1 MTGRVIYASFEFQ
14 FPLGGI
20 RALNQQVS
28 LLRAAGVEAFR
39 WTPTPGFRYTWFA
52 DDVPA
57 LSGTTL
63 DLGPEDVL
71 VLPEVSVLPDHDP
84 APGGRKVVF
93 SQGHYVTFLAGPG
106 PGPYPGWSSRPALW
120 TVSKAGVDMLRRALP
135 EYEPHL
141 VPSVIDTESF
151 RPAATGRVRRIAWMS
166 RKRPVES
173 TLLRR
178 LLHADPRSR
187 GVDLYDIHAV
197 PHEEV
202 ARVLSDTSVF
212 IALGAPE
219 GEGFGLPPAEAMASG
234 CLMTGYAAGG
244 GAELF
249 DSPSAWRIPELETD
263 RLADKALELLDL
275 PDQDEVRRAGRQ
287 WVADRYTAD
296 AAVRALVEGI
306 RQARALP
313 GGPARATH
321 PAAWMDEL
329 LKRFPVPPEAY
340 AVVEAPAV
348 SASRSGPSRRDGTA
362 APPWPPATGAGC
374 GGGPG

>member
-20 RALNQQVS
+20 RVLNQQVS
-28 LLRAAGVEAFR
+28 LLRAVGVEAFR
-39 WTPTPGFRYTWFA
+39 WTPTPGFRYTWFD
-52 DDVPA
+52 DDVPT
-57 LSGTTL
+57 LSGMTL

-71 VLPEVSVLPDHDP
+71 VLHEVSVVPGHDP
-84 APGGRKVVF
+84 APGGHKVIY
-93 SQGHYVTFLAGPG
+93 SQGHYVNFLTCPD
-106 PGPYPGWSSRPALW
+106 PGPYPGWSDRPALW
-120 TVSKAGVDMLRRALP
+120 TISKAGVDMFRRALP
-135 EYEPHL
+135 EFEPHL
-141 VPSVIDTESF
+141 VPNVIDTELF
-151 RPAATGRVRRIAWMS
+151 RPASTERVRRIAWMS
-166 RKRPVES
+166 RKRPIET

-178 LLHADPRSR
+178 LLHADPRSE

-234 CLMTGYAAGG
+234 CLVTGYAAGG

-275 PDQDEVRRAGRQ
+275 PGQDEVRRAGRQ
-287 WVADRYTAD
+287 WVADRYTTR
-296 AAVRALVEGI
+296 AAVEALIEGI
-306 RQARALP
+306 RRARALP
-313 GGPARATH
+313 GGAATATH
-321 PAAWMDEL
+321 PAAWMEEL
-329 LKRFPVPPEAY
+329 LRRFPVPPETHAR
-340 AVVEAPAV
+340 VE
-348 SASRSGPSRRDGTA
+348 
-362 APPWPPATGAGC
+362 PPAAS
-374 GGGPG
+374 